1 MNYTTNSFRLTG
13 IDKHYYASQLQIFA
27 DHWEKDKYKSICF
40 GKTDSRGVL
49 RITIYNHEH
58 CPAMSKGFDTKGEML
73 GYIIGYNEAKNN
85 RGFI

>member
-27 DHWEKDKYKSICF
+27 DHWDKDKYKSICF
-40 GKTDSRGVL
+40 GKQDSRGAL
-49 RITIYNHEH
+49 SITFFNHSH
-58 CPAMSKGFDTKGEML
+58 RVPMQRHFINKDAMLNF
-73 GYIIGYNEAKNN
+73 IVGYNEAKNN